1 MQLNIKQMFCYRN
14 IGSLCFVFDYQDPA
28 LGFLSSL
35 PHPNLQTPAHRDG
48 QIRKW

>member
-1 MQLNIKQMFCYRN
+1 MFYYRN

-28 LGFLSSL
+28 LCFLSTL
-35 PHPNLQTPAHRDG
+35 LHPNFQTTTCHIDG